1 MTSLYAIAFFLP
13 LHFSVQ
19 RSITARQKSAAMAA
33 QTTSPL
39 RRWKRFFGAFDS
51 VDAAIEAADPDMCR
65 DELRRA
71 RGNIFEGLCNT
82 ADDGKAEKLCG
93 VLDGLMAESLETLR
107 LTPVTPKVLATTD
120 LAKAVRALRKHES
133 ERVRVLARGIVSE
146 WRASALDDFAGESLH
161 QPDNFNAPQPKET
174 VEQQRVGA
182 TTTERPSSIEIA
194 GHDQQ
199 HASADLDA
207 KKKKTVEIS
216 DDKASDLGGG
226 VNMAKPKKGTIGQ
239 HVIVSA
245 DPDAKAMEAAKRK
258 LHERYQQASDAK
270 RQRRV
275 QLVEAPEMVKQR
287 RERSLAGC
295 ATSMRNK
302 TFSVSA
308 ASQGLAG

>member
-13 LHFSVQ
+13 LHFSIQ
-19 RSITARQKSAAMAA
+19 RSITARQKPASMAA
-33 QTTSPL
+33 QTSAL
-39 RRWKRFFGAFDS
+39 RRWKRFFGVFDS
-51 VDAAIEAADPDMCR
+51 VDAAIEAAAPDMCR

-133 ERVRVLARGIVSE
+133 ERVRLLARGIVSG
-146 WRASALDDFAGESLH
+146 WRASALENFAGE
-161 QPDNFNAPQPKET
+161 PDNFNAPQPKET
-174 VEQQRVGA
+174 VEQQHVGA
-182 TTTERPSSIEIA
+182 TTTEPPSSKEIV

-199 HASADLDA
+199 HASADLDS
-207 KKKKTVEIS
+207 KKKKAVEIS
-216 DDKASDLGGG
+216 SKASDLVGGI
-226 VNMAKPKKGTIGQ
+226 NMAKPEEVTVCQ
-239 HVIVSA
+239 RVNVSA

-275 QLVEAPEMVKQR
+275 QLVEAPEMLKQR

-295 ATSMRNK
+295 ATSMLRK
-302 TFSVSA
+302 TFSVGRHHA

>member
-1 MTSLYAIAFFLP
+1 
-13 LHFSVQ
+13 
-19 RSITARQKSAAMAA
+19 MAA
-33 QTTSPL
+33 QMSPL

-51 VDAAIEAADPDMCR
+51 VDAAIETADPDMCR

-71 RGNIFEGLCNT
+71 RGDIFEGLCNT

-107 LTPVTPKVLATTD
+107 LTLVTPKVLATTD

-133 ERVRVLARGIVSE
+133 ERVRALARGIMSG
-146 WRASALDDFAGESLH
+146 WRASALHDF
-161 QPDNFNAPQPKET
+161 
-174 VEQQRVGA
+174 QQRVCA

-216 DDKASDLGGG
+216 SKASDLVGGI
-226 VNMAKPKKGTIGQ
+226 NMAKPKEVTVGQ
-239 HVIVSA
+239 HVNVSA

-275 QLVEAPEMVKQR
+275 QVVESPEMLKQR
-287 RERSLAGC
+287 QRKMHPILRERSLARC
-295 ATSMRNK
+295 ASSMVKK
-302 TFSVSA
+302 TFSVTRI
-308 ASQGLAG
+308 QTL

>member
-1 MTSLYAIAFFLP
+1 
-13 LHFSVQ
+13 
-19 RSITARQKSAAMAA
+19 MAA
-33 QTTSPL
+33 QTTRPL
-39 RRWKRFFGAFDS
+39 RRWTRFFGAFDS

-65 DELRRA
+65 DEVRRA
-71 RGNIFEGLCNT
+71 RGDIFEGLYNT
-82 ADDGKAEKLCG
+82 ADDGMAEKLCG
-93 VLDGLMAESLETLR
+93 VLDSLMAESLETLR
-107 LTPVTPKVLATTD
+107 LTPVTPRVLATTD
-120 LAKAVRALRKHES
+120 LARAVRALQKHES
-133 ERVRVLARGIVSE
+133 ERVRILARGIVSG
-146 WRASALDDFAGESLH
+146 WRASALHDFAGE
-161 QPDNFNAPQPKET
+161 PDNFNAPQPKET
-174 VEQQRVGA
+174 VEQQHVCA
-182 TTTERPSSIEIA
+182 TTTERPSSKEIV
-194 GHDQQ
+194 GHDRQ
-199 HASADLDA
+199 HASADLDS

-226 VNMAKPKKGTIGQ
+226 INMAKPKEVTVGR

-275 QLVEAPEMVKQR
+275 QLVEAPEMLKQR

>member
-1 MTSLYAIAFFLP
+1 
-13 LHFSVQ
+13 
-19 RSITARQKSAAMAA
+19 MAA

-39 RRWKRFFGAFDS
+39 GRWKRFFGAFDS

-71 RGNIFEGLCNT
+71 RGDIFEGLCNT

-120 LAKAVRALRKHES
+120 LAKAVRALQKHES

-146 WRASALDDFAGESLH
+146 WRASALGDVAGE
-161 QPDNFNAPQPKET
+161 PDNFNAPQPKET
-174 VEQQRVGA
+174 VEQQRVSA
-182 TTTERPSSIEIA
+182 TTTERPSSNKIVV
-194 GHDQQ
+194 HDRQ
-199 HASADLDA
+199 HASADLDSK

-216 DDKASDLGGG
+216 SKASDLVGGIS
-226 VNMAKPKKGTIGQ
+226 MAKPKEVTVCQ
-239 HVIVSA
+239 RVNVSA

-295 ATSMRNK
+295 ATSMRKK

>member
-1 MTSLYAIAFFLP
+1 
-13 LHFSVQ
+13 
-19 RSITARQKSAAMAA
+19 MAA

-65 DELRRA
+65 DEVRRA
-71 RGNIFEGLCNT
+71 RGDIFEGLCNT
-82 ADDGKAEKLCG
+82 ADDGMAEKLCG

-120 LAKAVRALRKHES
+120 LARAVRALQKHES
-133 ERVRVLARGIVSE
+133 ERVRILARGIVSG
-146 WRASALDDFAGESLH
+146 WKASALHDFAGE
-161 QPDNFNAPQPKET
+161 PDNFNAPQPKET
-174 VEQQRVGA
+174 VEQQRVCA
-182 TTTERPSSIEIA
+182 TTTERLSSNEIVR
-194 GHDQQ
+194 HDRQ
-199 HASADLDA
+199 HASADLDS

-216 DDKASDLGGG
+216 DDKASDLVGGI
-226 VNMAKPKKGTIGQ
+226 NMAKPKEVTVGR

-275 QLVEAPEMVKQR
+275 QVVESPEMLKQR
-287 RERSLAGC
+287 QRKMHPIMRERSLARC
-295 ATSMRNK
+295 ASSMVKK
-302 TFSVSA
+302 TFSVTRQIPMGS
-308 ASQGLAG
+308 

>member
-1 MTSLYAIAFFLP
+1 
-13 LHFSVQ
+13 
-19 RSITARQKSAAMAA
+19 MAA
-33 QTTSPL
+33 QMSPL

-51 VDAAIEAADPDMCR
+51 VDAAIETADPDMCR

-71 RGNIFEGLCNT
+71 RGDIFEGLCNT

-107 LTPVTPKVLATTD
+107 LTLVTPKVLATTD
-120 LAKAVRALRKHES
+120 LAKAVRALWKHES
-133 ERVRVLARGIVSE
+133 ERVRALARGIMSG
-146 WRASALDDFAGESLH
+146 WRASALHDFAGE
-161 QPDNFNAPQPKET
+161 PDNFNAPQPKET
-174 VEQQRVGA
+174 VEQQRVCA

-216 DDKASDLGGG
+216 SKASDLVGGI
-226 VNMAKPKKGTIGQ
+226 NMAKPKEVTVGQ
-239 HVIVSA
+239 HVNVSA

-275 QLVEAPEMVKQR
+275 QVVESPEMLKQR
-287 RERSLAGC
+287 QRKMHPILRERSLARC
-295 ATSMRNK
+295 ASSMVKK
-302 TFSVSA
+302 TFSVTRQFPMGS
-308 ASQGLAG
+308 